1 VLVLGRRNLMSIRS
15 HETRLHAVV
24 TQEDTFDSHR
34 AVRARERKVTG
45 SAPHDRID
53 FGAAC
58 KPVDAKRCHWSLM
71 VSLPR
76 ELQGV
81 SKELWMRSRNL
92 DSARRMSEPY
102 WDPGKANP

>member
-1 VLVLGRRNLMSIRS
+1 MLVVGKRNLMSVRS

-24 TQEDTFDSHR
+24 TQEGTFDSHH

-76 ELQGV
+76 E
-81 SKELWMRSRNL
+81 SRAYPKNC
-92 DSARRMSEPY
+92 
-102 WDPGKANP
+102 G

>member
-1 VLVLGRRNLMSIRS
+1 VLVLGKRNLMSVRS

-24 TQEDTFDSHR
+24 TQEGTFGSHP

-45 SAPHDRID
+45 SAQHDRID

-81 SKELWMRSRNL
+81 SKELWMRSRSL

-102 WDPGKANP
+102 WGAGKTNP

>member
-1 VLVLGRRNLMSIRS
+1 MLVLGRRNLMSVRS

-24 TQEDTFDSHR
+24 TQECTFDSR
-34 AVRARERKVTG
+34 PAVRARERKVTG
-45 SAPHDRID
+45 STQHDRID

-92 DSARRMSEPY
+92 DSAGRMSEPY
-102 WDPGKANP
+102 WDAGKTNP